1 MDDNF
6 TSKTFDEIEVRRPKL
21 VQSYLALLGENI
33 PYMYTQSSDKEIAMT
48 TANTSS
54 RKKLAKQVRLSASAG
69 CTVRGQSLTGRALL
83 DDMEAYRKEVS
94 ATPEAA
100 REFLTRLGVMT
111 TSGKI
116 KKLIR
121 G

>member
-1 MDDNF
+1 
-6 TSKTFDEIEVRRPKL
+6 
-21 VQSYLALLGENI
+21 
-33 PYMYTQSSDKEIAMT
+33 MYTQSSDKEIAMT
-48 TANTSS
+48 TAITSS
-54 RKKLAKQVRLSASAG
+54 RKKLAKQARLSASAG
-69 CTVRGQSLTGRALL
+69 CSTVRGQSLTGRALL

-94 ATPEAA
+94 ATPESA

-111 TSGKI
+111 SSGKI